1 VVFHHTEGWHP
12 SGYTIGGAG
21 YLYWVGTMKTETET
35 GGNMKLKKALVLS
48 LVVNAIFLVAVGYM
62 AVIDIDPESTPPL
75 FIYTTN
81 APAPQLSSLAVGQ

>member
-1 VVFHHTEGWHP
+1 
-12 SGYTIGGAG
+12 
-21 YLYWVGTMKTETET
+21 
-35 GGNMKLKKALVLS
+35 MKLKKALVLS

-81 APAPQLSSLAVGQ
+81 APAPQLSSLAVGK

>member
-1 VVFHHTEGWHP
+1 
-12 SGYTIGGAG
+12 
-21 YLYWVGTMKTETET
+21 
-35 GGNMKLKKALVLS
+35 MKLKKALVLS

-62 AVIDIDPESTPPL
+62 AVIDIDPESTPPV

>member
-1 VVFHHTEGWHP
+1 MGWHS

-21 YLYWVGTMKTETET
+21 NLYWAGTLKTETET

-48 LVVNAIFLVAVGYM
+48 LVVNAIFMVAVGYM
-62 AVIDIDPESTPPL
+62 AVTDIAPESTPPV